1 VLSSSTRARALAS
14 LAQASERELT
24 AQSSTKSHSASWS
37 CKCRMSVLTRL
48 FADHPQPIPRSYDG
62 ASIEAILLELPDL
75 RLCYHYY
82 CPHALELV
90 DGEVR

>member
-1 VLSSSTRARALAS
+1 
-14 LAQASERELT
+14 
-24 AQSSTKSHSASWS
+24 
-37 CKCRMSVLTRL
+37 MSVLTRL